1 MKNTVILLAN
11 SPSSSNYH
19 TYLACYAK
27 SNYCLQPGETQRIKK
42 EKTATRDK
50 RNDKS
55 HRQFHAHLLALI
67 KIENSE
73 V

>member
-19 TYLACYAK
+19 TFLACYAK
-27 SNYCLQPGETQRIKK
+27 SNYLLAAWGDTKDKK
-42 EKTATRDK
+42 RKDSTRNK

-55 HRQFHAHLLALI
+55 HRQLHAHLLALI
-67 KIENSE
+67 KIENSK

>member
-27 SNYCLQPGETQRIKK
+27 SNY
-42 EKTATRDK
+42 
-50 RNDKS
+50 
-55 HRQFHAHLLALI
+55 LLAAWGDTKDKKRKEDILLPAPRLFNLDN
-67 KIENSE
+67 KM
-73 V
+73 